1 MELHFLIYAI
11 SGALLLGIGLTSI
24 YLEQSIL
31 TPSIIYLLF
40 GVLLG
45 PYALHLVSF
54 DVSAHW
60 AMIEYVTELVVIISV
75 FSAGLKMKP
84 LLGQRKWLSPFK
96 LATIGVAIAVGLICF
111 FGVTVLHLSL
121 PVALLL
127 GAILA
132 PTDPVLASAVQVEH
146 ENDKDSLRFTL
157 TAEAGMNDGSAFPF
171 LFLALGL
178 MGFHELGPGFS
189 TWLGIDVAY
198 GICGAILIGYGIAK
212 LGAVAVNRVRGKGK
226 KSTAILDEF
235 FGLGLL
241 GVVYGVCLLL
251 GMYGFVGA
259 FIAGVTFRR
268 YEISATKPGEKDA
281 QAATEEIIT
290 FNDNLE
296 KVGEFVCIIAL
307 GAVLRIEYFTA
318 QNLL

>member
-54 DVSAHW
+54 DISAHW

-96 LATIGVAIAVGLICF
+96 LATIGVVIAVGLICF

-189 TWLGIDVAY
+189 TWFGIEVSRF
-198 GICGAILIGYGIAK
+198 GVTRFPQPSRERKK
-212 LGAVAVNRVRGKGK
+212 LKPPRKRSLH
-226 KSTAILDEF
+226 STTIWKRWESSSASSLSERY
-235 FGLGLL
+235 FGLN
-241 GVVYGVCLLL
+241 
-251 GMYGFVGA
+251 
-259 FIAGVTFRR
+259 ISPRR
-268 YEISATKPGEKDA
+268 IFSSRH
-281 QAATEEIIT
+281 
-290 FNDNLE
+290 
-296 KVGEFVCIIAL
+296 C
-307 GAVLRIEYFTA
+307 
-318 QNLL
+318 

>member
-1 MELHFLIYAI
+1 
-11 SGALLLGIGLTSI
+11 
-24 YLEQSIL
+24 
-31 TPSIIYLLF
+31 
-40 GVLLG
+40 
-45 PYALHLVSF
+45 
-54 DVSAHW
+54 
-60 AMIEYVTELVVIISV
+60 
-75 FSAGLKMKP
+75 
-84 LLGQRKWLSPFK
+84 
-96 LATIGVAIAVGLICF
+96 
-111 FGVTVLHLSL
+111 VLHLSL

-189 TWLGIDVAY
+189 TWFGIDVAY

-268 YEISATKPGEKDA
+268 YEISATKPGEKES

-318 QNLL
+318 QNLLFATLLILIVRPISVLLSRPNLSKSQTWLASWFGVRGVGSLFYLAFAAHFSERLRLETLQPLIAVVFVTITLSVLLHGASSAPLMRRYKLKPKLALADSANKNLAGF